1 MKAEPDIA
9 PKPAKGCGR
18 ASGPAFFMYINT
30 RLIPPQHDCNN
41 NFTHY

>member
-18 ASGPAFFMYINT
+18 ASGPAFFLCIS
-30 RLIPPQHDCNN
+30 
-41 NFTHY
+41 THV